1 MDPFMT
7 LASREGPQDS
17 SASERRPRAR
27 KSLGQHFLVDK
38 RVLARIV
45 RAADPQPGET
55 IVEVG
60 PGHGTLTAE
69 LAERGSR
76 VIAVEL
82 DDVLAARLKH
92 RFGGD
97 AAVRVVAGDARTADP
112 AALVDGEPYK
122 FVANL
127 PYYAAMPILRRFLES
142 DHPPSRMV
150 VMVQREVAEAMTAK
164 PGGMTLLSVAV
175 QFYGSPT
182 IVCRVTP
189 RAFRPVPKV
198 ASAVVRIEV
207 FPETALKLE
216 SVEEFFRI
224 VRAGFSAPRKMI
236 RNSLKNGL
244 GAEQADALLA
254 LEAAGVE
261 PTLRPGALALEDW
274 GRVYRALDE
283 QRTMGAC

>member
-1 MDPFMT
+1 MT
-7 LASREGPQDS
+7 LANRGKPIDS
-17 SASERRPRAR
+17 SGTQRRPKAR
-27 KSLGQHFLVDK
+27 KALGQHFLVDK
-38 RVLARIV
+38 RVLARIL

-69 LAERGSR
+69 LAERDGN

-82 DDVLAARLKH
+82 DDVLAARLKE
-92 RFGGD
+92 RFEGD
-97 AAVRVVAGDARTADP
+97 APVRVVTGDARRVDP

-127 PYYAAMPILRRFLES
+127 PYYAALPIVRRFLES

-175 QFYGSPT
+175 QLYGSPA

-189 RAFRPVPKV
+189 RAFRPPPKV
-198 ASAVVRIEV
+198 SSAVVRINV
-207 FPETALKLE
+207 YPETALDLD
-216 SVEEFFRI
+216 SVDEFFRV

-244 GAEQADALLA
+244 RAEQCDVLQAL
-254 LEAAGVE
+254 AAARIE
-261 PTLRPGALALEDW
+261 PTLRPGALGMEDW
-274 GRVYRALDE
+274 GRVYRALEE
-283 QRTMGAC
+283 QDGPSGC

>member
-1 MDPFMT
+1 M
-7 LASREGPQDS
+7 
-17 SASERRPRAR
+17 ERRPRAR
-27 KSLGQHFLVDK
+27 KALGQHFLVDK

-69 LAERGSR
+69 LAGRGSR

-82 DDVLAARLKH
+82 DDVLAARLRH
-92 RFGGD
+92 RFQGD
-97 AAVRVVAGDARTADP
+97 AAVQVVAGDAGEADP

-127 PYYAAMPILRRFLES
+127 PYYAAMPIVRRFLES

-150 VMVQREVAEAMTAK
+150 VMVQREVAEAMIAK

-175 QFYGSPT
+175 QLYGSPA
-182 IVCRVTP
+182 IVCRVSP
-189 RAFRPVPKV
+189 RAFRPPPKV
-198 ASAVVRIEV
+198 SSAVVRV
-207 FPETALKLE
+207 DVLPETAVKLD
-216 SVEEFFRI
+216 SVEEFFQV

-236 RNSLKNGL
+236 RNSLKKGL
-244 GAEQADALLA
+244 GADQGDVLRVLETAD
-254 LEAAGVE
+254 VE
-261 PTLRPGALALEDW
+261 PTLRPGALSLQDW
-274 GRVYRALDE
+274 GRVYRAVDALGNLD
-283 QRTMGAC
+283 AC